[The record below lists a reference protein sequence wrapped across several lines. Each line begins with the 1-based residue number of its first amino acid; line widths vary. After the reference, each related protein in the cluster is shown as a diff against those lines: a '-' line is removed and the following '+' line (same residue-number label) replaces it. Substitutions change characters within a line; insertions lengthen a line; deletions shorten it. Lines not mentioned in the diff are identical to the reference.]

1 MPPAN
6 HQPKTR
12 ADARRNRDRLI
23 AAAAEV
29 FASGEATISMDSIAK
44 QAGVGSGTL
53 YRHFPTREDLVE
65 EVYRDQIGRL
75 HTRARELLGAE
86 PPARALRIW
95 MDLFANW
102 AATKHGMRDA
112 LGAIMAS
119 GRIGS
124 GQMRSELVQIVRAF
138 IDAGARAGDLRS
150 DVDPADLGAILAG
163 ILTVAGAPDQRAQ
176 LHRMLEVVLDGLR
189 PR

>member
-1 MPPAN
+1 MSPADP
-6 HQPKTR
+6 QPKTR
-12 ADARRNRDRLI
+12 ADAQRNRDRLI
-23 AAAAEV
+23 AAATEM
-29 FASGEATISMDSIAK
+29 FTSSQATISMDSIARH
-44 QAGVGSGTL
+44 AGVGSGTL

-75 HTRARELLGAE
+75 RTGARELLGAE
-86 PPARALRIW
+86 PPARALRMW
-95 MDLFANW
+95 MDLFADW

-119 GRIGS
+119 GRIGP

-163 ILTVAGAPDQRAQ
+163 ILIVAGAPDQRAQ
-176 LHRMLEVVLDGLR
+176 LNRMLAVVIDGLR

>member
-1 MPPAN
+1 MPHADP
-6 HQPKTR
+6 QPKTR
-12 ADARRNRDRLI
+12 ADAQRNRERLI
-23 AAAAEV
+23 AAATEM
-29 FASGEATISMDSIAK
+29 FGSGQATISMDSIARH
-44 QAGVGSGTL
+44 AGVGSGTL

-75 HTRARELLGAE
+75 RTGAHELLAAE
-86 PPARALRIW
+86 PPARALRMW
-95 MDLFANW
+95 MDLFADW

-119 GRIGS
+119 GRIGP
-124 GQMRSELVQIVRAF
+124 GQMRSELVQIVRAL
-138 IDAGARAGDLRS
+138 IDTGAKAGDLRS

-176 LHRMLEVVLDGLR
+176 LNRMLAIVLDGLR

>member
-1 MPPAN
+1 
-6 HQPKTR
+6 
-12 ADARRNRDRLI
+12 
-23 AAAAEV
+23 
-29 FASGEATISMDSIAK
+29 MDSIARH
-44 QAGVGSGTL
+44 AGVGSGTL

-75 HTRARELLGAE
+75 RTGARELLGAE
-86 PPARALRIW
+86 PPARALRMW
-95 MDLFANW
+95 MDLFAEW

-119 GRIGS
+119 GRIGP
-124 GQMRSELVQIVRAF
+124 GRMRNELVQVLRSF
-138 IDAGARAGDLRS
+138 LDAGARAGDLRS

-163 ILTVAGAPDQRAQ
+163 ILTVAGAPDERAQ
-176 LHRMLEVVLDGLR
+176 LNRMLAVVVDGLR